1 MRSRIVAVLLLFM
14 ACSSPQ
20 TEDAVRSDSLDAP
33 SVDTTSALP
42 DTTRTVDP
50 VDSAV
55 TTSHDP
61 APPVQTEE
69 EVPDTPP
76 APRSFVQ
83 FAPQD
88 RHMNGEP
95 LWQPVEMDPD
105 VLAAHPDTLTGLA
118 TAYYRMAIPSFPVSI
133 ADDFERGVSTE
144 HIDHPDHLTFR
155 FELFATA
162 WAEESYAEHLV
173 TVRYERTSDRLV
185 VD

>member
-1 MRSRIVAVLLLFM
+1 MHSRIVAVLLLLM

-20 TEDAVRSDSLDAP
+20 TEDPVRSDSLDAP
-33 SVDTTSALP
+33 TVDTTLALP
-42 DTTRTVDP
+42 DTKRTVVP
-50 VDSAV
+50 SDSAA

-61 APPVQTEE
+61 APQMQTEE
-69 EVPDTPP
+69 EVSNPP
-76 APRSFVQ
+76 PPPRTFVQ

-88 RHMNGEP
+88 RQLNGEP

-105 VLAAHPDTLTGLA
+105 VLAAHPDTLKGLA

-162 WAEESYAEHLV
+162 WAEEPYAEHLV
-173 TVRYERTSDRLV
+173 TVRSDRTADRLV